1 MYLILSS
8 FATTAIFWWSKV
20 RIRGTCSGFE
30 LTRTDNPVNQQIAI
44 RFIKSLGFPVSAVWN
59 GKEAL
64 EYLLRATSPQ
74 ISPEEAEGYPIP
86 ALILMDVQMPVLDGY
101 NATHLLRHHHPY
113 ATIEAIRQI
122 PIVAMTASAI
132 RGDKERCE
140 KAGMDD
146 YMAKPV
152 KRVMLEKMLLKWIRR
167 RQQSRRPSLATSD
180 GGRPV
185 LTRSGTDHSSNC
197 PEHDYIAADFLNAR
211 AAAMAALTSQA
222 KEPRRPSLGARR
234 PSLSQNRRY
243 SRSKNLMVQDVTGET
258 ENERSLRRE
267 EAEEQARSSRDAKL
281 ISATDDEHGMP
292 VDLRNHEIANTA
304 ALNMVGKPLPD
315 TYPSHGTDKGENSVM
330 ALTQENVEKF
340 NSTVENQSAAAG
352 GGANGV
358 ALKKPSPVAAAVV
371 PAADIPG
378 PPPNLKPP
386 VSVLDSTS
394 VQERP
399 GALLSVGHGKRPA
412 LGAFR
417 TGERSR
423 SDWSNSTARPV
434 ARRGSSS
441 EK

>member
-1 MYLILSS
+1 MYLIQRL
-8 FATTAIFWWSKV
+8 FATIAISSSSKV
-20 RIRGTCSGFE
+20 RIGDICNEFE
-30 LTRTDNPVNQQIAI
+30 LTMTDNPVNQQIAT
-44 RFIKSLGFPVSAVWN
+44 RFIRSLGFPVSAVWN

-74 ISPEEAEGYPIP
+74 ISPDEAQECPIP

-113 ATIEAIRQI
+113 ASIEAIRQI

-167 RQQSRRPSLATSD
+167 RQQSRRPSLAPSD

-211 AAAMAALTSQA
+211 AAAMAAVTIQA
-222 KEPRRPSLGARR
+222 KDLRRLSLSEAR
-234 PSLSQNRRY
+234 PSLSQSRRY
-243 SRSKNLMVQDVTGET
+243 SKSKNLMTQDVTGET
-258 ENERSLRRE
+258 ENERTLRRE
-267 EAEEQARSSRDAKL
+267 EAEDQARSSRDAKL
-281 ISATDDEHGMP
+281 LSATDDEHGMP
-292 VDLRNHEIANTA
+292 VDLRNHDIANTA
-304 ALNMVGKPLPD
+304 VLNMVGKPLPD
-315 TYPSHGTDKGENSVM
+315 TYPSNSTDSSENSVL

-340 NSTVENQSAAAG
+340 NNTIENHSAAAVG
-352 GGANGV
+352 VNGV
-358 ALKKPSPVAAAVV
+358 APRKPPPPVATA

-378 PPPNLKPP
+378 PPPNLTPP
-386 VSVLDSTS
+386 VSALDSTS

-399 GALLSVGHGKRPA
+399 GALLSVGHAKRPA
-412 LGAFR
+412 LGGFR
-417 TGERSR
+417 AGERSR